1 MKDKNRKTD
10 VENISDEVLVSRIV
24 QVNDPHLFATLYDR
38 YSRTVY
44 NKCLSF
50 TRSKEEAQ
58 DLTHDIFVLLFAKLR
73 TFRGQS
79 KFSTWLYSFVYN
91 FCVNYMRRNL
101 NKRRQVFVVTEDFTE
116 ETEEVED
123 EEIFGLRE
131 EKLAQVLQEINPDD
145 KMILL
150 MKYQDDF
157 SIKDI
162 TEALEIGESAAKMRL
177 NRAKH
182 RLLELYNKI
191 N

>member
-1 MKDKNRKTD
+1 MD
-10 VENISDEVLVSRIV
+10 VESISDEMLVSRVV
-24 QVNDPHLFATLYDR
+24 QVNDPQLFAVLYDR
-38 YSRTVY
+38 YSHVVY

-73 TFRGQS
+73 TFKGKS

-91 FCVNYMRRNL
+91 HCVNYMQRHL
-101 NKRRQVFVVTEDFTE
+101 NKRRQVFVTTEDFAGDE
-116 ETEEVED
+116 DIEEVD
-123 EEIFGLRE
+123 DKEILGLRE
-131 EKLAQVLQEINPDD
+131 EKLMHALDEINPDD
-145 KMILL
+145 KIILL

-162 TEALEIGESAAKMRL
+162 TEAMEIGESAAKMRL
-177 NRAKH
+177 NRAKQ

-191 N
+191 